1 MTDRADAQE
10 TRAIMSAVLLL
21 GRRLRA
27 ARPRD
32 AVPMSQLN
40 ALSILRRLGLMPAA
54 RLAEEMLLQPQSLS
68 RLIVSLE
75 EDGLIVRTPG
85 SEDRRTILLE
95 ITKTGREAVLYDLAA
110 RQRWLERAMERLTPE
125 ERLALA
131 AASSAMLKLA
141 QAGS

>member
-1 MTDRADAQE
+1 MTNRMDTQQ

-27 ARPRD
+27 ERPRD
-32 AVPMSQLN
+32 AVPISQLN
-40 ALSILRRLGLMPAA
+40 ALTILRRLGPMPAA

-85 SEDRRTILLE
+85 REDRRTILLE
-95 ITKTGREAVLYDLAA
+95 ITKAGREAVVYDLAA
-110 RQRWLERAMERLTPE
+110 RQRWLERAMEELT
-125 ERLALA
+125 
-131 AASSAMLKLA
+131 
-141 QAGS
+141 G

>member
-1 MTDRADAQE
+1 MTDRADTQQ

-32 AVPMSQLN
+32 AVPISQLN
-40 ALSILRRLGLMPAA
+40 ALSILRRLGAMPAA

-95 ITKTGREAVLYDLAA
+95 ITGAGREAVVYDLAA
-110 RQRWLERAMERLTPE
+110 RQRWLERAMEGLTPE
-125 ERLALA
+125 ERLALT
-131 AASSAMLKLA
+131 AASAAMLKLA